1 LRNLRRRSLL
11 LGCAIAGYVSL
22 NLSRLHAGRMAL
34 GNNHQVAPRLPIRKS
49 ARYITMTTAAAATAT
64 AGPGDKP
71 PCSTARAR
79 PASVSTTAQVTQG
92 STR

>member
-1 LRNLRRRSLL
+1 
-11 LGCAIAGYVSL
+11 
-22 NLSRLHAGRMAL
+22 
-34 GNNHQVAPRLPIRKS
+34 
-49 ARYITMTTAAAATAT
+49 MTTAAAATAT